1 MDLGFI
7 SNYFVPVVMAGCLAT
22 GYVVKKWIKD
32 VDNKWIPT
40 VLEEKREQE
49 KLDQT
54 KRQIVMEEALCAM
67 LHERIVR
74 FCERLLIIGY
84 VTADDLKE
92 LDYLYNP
99 YRALG
104 GNGTAERLYNKV
116 QQLPLRVEN
125 GAE

>member
-1 MDLGFI
+1 MQEFLMSTWSI
-7 SNYFVPVVMAGCLAT
+7 VLTAAV
-22 GYVVKKWIKD
+22 GYLVTNSRDSKKSRK
-32 VDNKWIPT
+32 K
-40 VLEEKREQE
+40 LEEKREQE

-92 LDYLYNP
+92 LDYLYNNP
-99 YRALG
+99 YRGFG
-104 GNGTAERLYNKV
+104 GNGTAERLYNKKCSSFH
-116 QQLPLRVEN
+116 
-125 GAE
+125 

>member
-1 MDLGFI
+1 MQEFLMSTWSI
-7 SNYFVPVVMAGCLAT
+7 VLTAAV
-22 GYVVKKWIKD
+22 GYLVTNSRDSKKSRK
-32 VDNKWIPT
+32 K
-40 VLEEKREQE
+40 LEEKREQE

-104 GNGTAERLYNKV
+104 GNGTAEKLYNKV

>member
-1 MDLGFI
+1 MQEFLMSTWSI
-7 SNYFVPVVMAGCLAT
+7 VLTAAV
-22 GYVVKKWIKD
+22 GYLVTNSRDSKKSRK
-32 VDNKWIPT
+32 K
-40 VLEEKREQE
+40 LEEKREQE

-67 LHERIVR
+67 LHERIV
-74 FCERLLIIGY
+74 RLLIIGY